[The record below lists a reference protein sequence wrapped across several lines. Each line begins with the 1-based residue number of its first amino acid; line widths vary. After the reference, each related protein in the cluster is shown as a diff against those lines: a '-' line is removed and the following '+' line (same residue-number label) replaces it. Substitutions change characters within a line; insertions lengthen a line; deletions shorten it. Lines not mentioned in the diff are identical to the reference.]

1 MENQFPSK
9 DLNDSIDSRSIN
21 ESKNLFFEEQIY
33 GNKKRNSNYYNNESE
48 NHLDEDENYI

>member
-21 ESKNLFFEEQIY
+21 ESKNLFFEEQIN